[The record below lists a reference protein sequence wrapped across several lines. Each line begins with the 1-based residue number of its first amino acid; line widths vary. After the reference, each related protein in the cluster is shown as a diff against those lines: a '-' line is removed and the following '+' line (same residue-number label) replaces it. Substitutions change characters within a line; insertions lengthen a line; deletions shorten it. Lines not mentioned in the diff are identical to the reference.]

1 MLKLWLLLLHT
12 LPIHQVHELL
22 VPVGL
27 SLLGMSSSSSSSSR
41 QLVSIFQGQTIKV
54 LNPLVLLVLMLL
66 RAMLSMRVDGSCPGK
81 LIMESCPWSS
91 SATEVLKF
99 LVE

>member
-27 SLLGMSSSSSSSSR
+27 SLLGMSSSSSSR

-81 LIMESCPWSS
+81 LILESCPWSS